1 MALLSFME
9 VYDMIVKV
17 KKIPVRHNG
26 ARYLA
31 NQKFEISQEDY
42 NKIQKFVEVVKE
54 EPPADD
60 TNKGQ
65 DPNSP
70 KGRKKIEDMTVPEL
84 KSFAEEMEIDLGDAT
99 KKDDIIQRI
108 QKAMEA

>member
-1 MALLSFME
+1 
-9 VYDMIVKV
+9 MIVKV

-31 NQKFEISQEDY
+31 KQQFEISQEDY
-42 NKIQKFVEVVKE
+42 KRIQKFVDVVE
-54 EPPADD
+54 EDSPVDPSADN

-65 DPNSP
+65 DPNSLQGP
-70 KGRKKIEDMTVPEL
+70 KKIEDMTVLEL
-84 KSFAEEMEIDLGDAT
+84 KDFAEEMEIDLGDAT

>member
-1 MALLSFME
+1 
-9 VYDMIVKV
+9 MIVKV

-26 ARYLA
+26 TRYLA
-31 NQKFEISQEDY
+31 NHKFEISQEDY
-42 NKIQKFVEVVKE
+42 KKIQKFVDVIKE
-54 EPPADD
+54 ETPVDPPQDN

-70 KGRKKIEDMTVPEL
+70 QAPKKIEDMTVPEL
-84 KSFAEEMEIDLGDAT
+84 KDFAEEMEIDLGDAT

>member
-1 MALLSFME
+1 
-9 VYDMIVKV
+9 MIVKV

-26 ARYLA
+26 TRYLA
-31 NQKFEISQEDY
+31 QQQFEISQEDHK
-42 NKIQKFVEVVKE
+42 KIQKFVEVVKE
-54 EPPADD
+54 EPPATPPADN

-70 KGRKKIEDMTVPEL
+70 QGPKKIEDMTVPEL
-84 KSFAEEMEIDLGDAT
+84 KDFAEEMEIDLGDAT